1 MLQTNEK
8 DNKKIEYIALYCR
21 VDSANSQVNTL
32 GILTQK
38 KKIEYRPFFGRFVSP
53 TIKYNIVGI
62 KTNKTRLALWAEQQG
77 FTPEQIIYL
86 VDSGFSGRT
95 LDRPGI
101 QKFLSG
107 DRKYAIMAAM
117 DFSRFSRD
125 LFLADELIDYAD
137 TQGTTLYVLNQD
149 ISLNQWKRERDQRLY
164 ALLKGG
170 AAQ

>member
-38 KKIEYRPFFGRFVSP
+38 K
-53 TIKYNIVGI
+53 
-62 KTNKTRLALWAEQQG
+62 RLALWAEQQG

-95 LDRPGI
+95 LNRPGI

-107 DRKYAIMAAM
+107 DRKYAIMAAV
-117 DFSRFSRD
+117 D

>member
-21 VDSANSQVNTL
+21 VNSANSQANDL
-32 GILTQK
+32 GIKAQK
-38 KKIEYRPFFGRFVSP
+38 E
-53 TIKYNIVGI
+53 
-62 KTNKTRLALWAEQQG
+62 RLALWAKQQG
-77 FTPEQIIYL
+77 FTQEQIIYL

-95 LDRPGI
+95 LGRPGI
-101 QKFLSG
+101 QQFLSG
-107 DRKYAIMAAM
+107 GRRYAVVAAV

-125 LFLADELIDYAD
+125 LALADELIDYAD
-137 TQGTTLYVLNQD
+137 TQGTTLYAVNQD
-149 ISLNQWKRERDQRLY
+149 TSLNQWKRERDQYLY

>member
-21 VDSANSQVNTL
+21 VDSANSQANTL
-32 GILTQK
+32 GIQIQK
-38 KKIEYRPFFGRFVSP
+38 K
-53 TIKYNIVGI
+53 
-62 KTNKTRLALWAEQQG
+62 RLALWAEQQG

-86 VDSGFSGRT
+86 VESGFSGRT

-107 DRKYAIMAAM
+107 ARKYAIVAAV

-137 TQGTTLYVLNQD
+137 IQGTTLYVLNQD
-149 ISLNQWKRERDQRLY
+149 ISLNQWKREQDQRLY

>member
-38 KKIEYRPFFGRFVSP
+38 K
-53 TIKYNIVGI
+53 
-62 KTNKTRLALWAEQQG
+62 RLALWAEQQG

-101 QKFLSG
+101 QKFLFPGS
-107 DRKYAIMAAM
+107 AVIC
-117 DFSRFSRD
+117 
-125 LFLADELIDYAD
+125 
-137 TQGTTLYVLNQD
+137 
-149 ISLNQWKRERDQRLY
+149 SLLTNLLTMPTPRERRSMC
-164 ALLKGG
+164 
-170 AAQ
+170 

>member
-38 KKIEYRPFFGRFVSP
+38 K
-53 TIKYNIVGI
+53 
-62 KTNKTRLALWAEQQG
+62 RLALWAEQQG

-107 DRKYAIMAAM
+107 DRKYAIVAAV

-137 TQGTTLYVLNQD
+137 IQGTTLYVLNQD

>member
-38 KKIEYRPFFGRFVSP
+38 K
-53 TIKYNIVGI
+53 
-62 KTNKTRLALWAEQQG
+62 RLALWAEQQG

-95 LDRPGI
+95 LDRP
-101 QKFLSG
+101 G

>member
-38 KKIEYRPFFGRFVSP
+38 K
-53 TIKYNIVGI
+53 
-62 KTNKTRLALWAEQQG
+62 RLALWAEQQG

-95 LDRPGI
+95 LNRPGI

-107 DRKYAIMAAM
+107 DRNAVAGTDHRAAA
-117 DFSRFSRD
+117 F
-125 LFLADELIDYAD
+125 
-137 TQGTTLYVLNQD
+137 
-149 ISLNQWKRERDQRLY
+149 
-164 ALLKGG
+164 
-170 AAQ
+170 

>member
-21 VDSANSQVNTL
+21 VDSANSQANDL
-32 GILTQK
+32 GIEAQK
-38 KKIEYRPFFGRFVSP
+38 E
-53 TIKYNIVGI
+53 
-62 KTNKTRLALWAEQQG
+62 RLALWAKQQG
-77 FTPEQIIYL
+77 FTQEQIIYL

-95 LDRPGI
+95 LNRPSI
-101 QKFLSG
+101 QQFLSG
-107 DRKYAIMAAM
+107 GRRYAVVAAV

-125 LFLADELIDYAD
+125 LALADELIDYAD
-137 TQGTTLYVLNQD
+137 TQGTTLYAVNQD
-149 ISLNQWKRERDQRLY
+149 ISLNQWKRERNQYLY

>member
-1 MLQTNEK
+1 M
-8 DNKKIEYIALYCR
+8 
-21 VDSANSQVNTL
+21 
-32 GILTQK
+32 
-38 KKIEYRPFFGRFVSP
+38 
-53 TIKYNIVGI
+53 
-62 KTNKTRLALWAEQQG
+62 
-77 FTPEQIIYL
+77 

>member
-38 KKIEYRPFFGRFVSP
+38 K
-53 TIKYNIVGI
+53 
-62 KTNKTRLALWAEQQG
+62 RLALWAEQQG

-95 LDRPGI
+95 LDRPGN

>member
-21 VDSANSQVNTL
+21 VNSANSQANDL
-32 GILTQK
+32 GIKAQK
-38 KKIEYRPFFGRFVSP
+38 E
-53 TIKYNIVGI
+53 
-62 KTNKTRLALWAEQQG
+62 RLALWAKQQG
-77 FTPEQIIYL
+77 FTQEQIIYL

-101 QKFLSG
+101 QQFLSDG
-107 DRKYAIMAAM
+107 RRYAVVAAV

-125 LFLADELIDYAD
+125 LALADELIDYAD
-137 TQGTTLYVLNQD
+137 TQGTTLYAVNQD
-149 ISLNQWKRERDQRLY
+149 TSLNQWKRERDQYLY

>member
-38 KKIEYRPFFGRFVSP
+38 K
-53 TIKYNIVGI
+53 
-62 KTNKTRLALWAEQQG
+62 RLALWAEQQG

-117 DFSRFSRD
+117 VFPGS
-125 LFLADELIDYAD
+125 AVIC
-137 TQGTTLYVLNQD
+137 
-149 ISLNQWKRERDQRLY
+149 SLLTNLLTMPTPRERRSMC
-164 ALLKGG
+164 
-170 AAQ
+170 